1 MNLIKWLLGW
11 HRLTSRMASLQN
23 YFQEIVTCT
32 ATLKF
37 RVQMIQKVGSS
48 TEIKVRLNVQCCP
61 TLDERENIKLINKNA
76 KIYSVPGSKT
86 KTFYRTVTRTPKHKK
101 LQSRLLNPLRPHFN
115 VGKPFWGTD
124 NALTN
129 VVLYLSR

>member
-1 MNLIKWLLGW
+1 
-11 HRLTSRMASLQN
+11 MANLQN

-32 ATLKF
+32 ATFKF
-37 RVQMIQKVGSS
+37 RVQIIQKVGSS

-86 KTFYRTVTRTPKHKK
+86 KTFYKTVTRTPKHKK
-101 LQSRLLNPLRPHFN
+101 LQSRLLTPSVPTSKLGTPL
-115 VGKPFWGTD
+115 GGTD